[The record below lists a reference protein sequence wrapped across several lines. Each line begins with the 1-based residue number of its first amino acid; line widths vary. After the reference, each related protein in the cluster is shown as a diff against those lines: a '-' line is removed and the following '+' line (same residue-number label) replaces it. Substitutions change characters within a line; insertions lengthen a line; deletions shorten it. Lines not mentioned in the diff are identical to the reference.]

1 MKMFKNWTF
10 CPPPIHILGRRY
22 SGSGILILSIVT
34 AMVVALTSLSV
45 VRLNQ
50 ASYSG
55 INNSKIMVQAQQ
67 YAESKAAIVKA
78 TKYTDLAAHGKQQIQ
93 NSNGYYTEL
102 SLSAESNY
110 SSDIKQ
116 RTASIKI
123 YKNDESLPRF
133 TLDVLKTSVETQ
145 SSGVPIGTII
155 AWASTTVPTEGGT
168 WLLCNGQSCSAYPK
182 LSALVGSTVP
192 NLNGRFLEGT
202 TGTNVRS
209 TKAAGLPNITGT
221 GPKFHAELW
230 TPSNTADHNDGAIL
244 KGASYGETAKTGTN
258 DDNRAANYGWNFDAS
273 KANSIYGASSTVQP
287 PSYLVRFYIKAA

>member
-1 MKMFKNWTF
+1 MRITKYSKF
-10 CPPPIHILGRRY
+10 CP
-22 SGSGILILSIVT
+22 SGDIRSSVHRGYGLLIIAIVA
-34 AMVVALTSLSV
+34 AMMVALISLSV
-45 VRLNQ
+45 TKLSQ
-50 ASYSG
+50 AAFSG
-55 INNSKIMVQAQQ
+55 FNSSKIMHQAQQ
-67 YAESKAAIVKA
+67 YAESEAVILKATNYSDVKA
-78 TKYTDLAAHGKQQIQ
+78 HSKTAIQ
-93 NSNGYYTEL
+93 NSNGYL
-102 SLSAESNY
+102 SEIVLSSESNY
-110 SSDIKQ
+110 SDNIKQ
-116 RTASIKI
+116 RTATINI
-123 YKNDESLPRF
+123 YRQSEALPRYSIN
-133 TLDVLKTSVETQ
+133 VVKTSVEAND
-145 SSGVPIGTII
+145 SGGVPIGTII
-155 AWASTTVPTEGGT
+155 AWASTTAPTEGGT